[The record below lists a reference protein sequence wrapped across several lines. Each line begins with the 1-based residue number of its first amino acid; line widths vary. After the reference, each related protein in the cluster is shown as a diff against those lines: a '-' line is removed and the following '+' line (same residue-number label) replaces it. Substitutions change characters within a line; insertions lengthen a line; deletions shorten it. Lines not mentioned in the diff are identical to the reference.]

1 MTTTFVILSIH
12 IPSLGHVRYH
22 TKFGPDRLSRISK
35 TFSWKFFFL
44 RNFRFTFSRNFC
56 ISYFANISHFFAKQL
71 EEKFRYKE
79 KNLCIFREQTKCEK
93 NGKIFVN
100 RLSIFAE
107 NLCSN
112 PSWTSFMVFF
122 NNFCYFLFY
131 F

>member
-12 IPSLGHVRYH
+12 KPSLGHVRYH

-35 TFSWKFFFL
+35 TFSWKFFFCEIFVL
-44 RNFRFTFSRNFC
+44 LFREIFAFLISRIFSIFSRN
-56 ISYFANISHFFAKQL
+56 SLKRNFAIKRKIFAFFASKRNA
-71 EEKFRYKE
+71 K
-79 KNLCIFREQTKCEK
+79 KNE
-93 NGKIFVN
+93 KIFVN